1 MVNLSLKIRKTSTKF
16 LGTFSLE
23 ECAEDQAFWL
33 AFPALKTSKE
43 KKNQTLSANKQKRTT
58 IPDTIDVKGHKLDED
73 RP

>member
-43 KKNQTLSANKQKRTT
+43 KQDFVSKQTEKNYYT
-58 IPDTIDVKGHKLDED
+58 
-73 RP
+73 

>member
-43 KKNQTLSANKQKRTT
+43 NRTLSANRRKRTT
-58 IPDTIDVKGHKLDED
+58 IPETLDVKGHKIDDD